1 MGFQGRGENEARR
14 EVITVT
20 SRLQTGTPLTARLEF
35 GKVSTLPSSGSK
47 GSEMDSGHTRLA
59 ESTGRE
65 KMPGALAPAQVRT
78 VPLPRMGSTDESQST
93 RQSLQESFRVFTRGV
108 FFLLK

>member
-35 GKVSTLPSSGSK
+35 GKVSTLPSSGSWTR
-47 GSEMDSGHTRLA
+47 ETRL
-59 ESTGRE
+59 SDGSDPGLHPWCLFNLLTGEFCRN
-65 KMPGALAPAQVRT
+65 
-78 VPLPRMGSTDESQST
+78 
-93 RQSLQESFRVFTRGV
+93 
-108 FFLLK
+108 